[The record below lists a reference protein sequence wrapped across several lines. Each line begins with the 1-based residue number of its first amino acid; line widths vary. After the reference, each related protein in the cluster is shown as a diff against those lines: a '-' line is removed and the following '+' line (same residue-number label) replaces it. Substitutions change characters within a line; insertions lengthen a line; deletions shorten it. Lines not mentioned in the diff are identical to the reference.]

1 MSRRLRLGVVANE
14 VFALE
19 VGRMGGFG
27 WAVRQVASLFLNE
40 PELGVDVTLFVA
52 ERPAVDGNLP
62 DTLHETP
69 VVWPTGS
76 PASQIA
82 RARNAAPELL
92 LAIDYRSGYRR
103 WLYAKPRTPVI
114 IWVRDPWAPEDR
126 ANVRTL
132 RLPDQPDIEP
142 QGVHGPDPG
151 SLRQVL
157 GQSRV
162 LGRPVLVVTTAREL
176 AGKVPGTYGI
186 TPRPVRIL
194 PNIVTPAGGPVHKAD
209 RPLVVFLARLDP
221 VKRPWLFAALAE
233 RFPDV
238 DFIAMGQSHF
248 RGPGTWQPQELPPNL
263 RMVGHA
269 GEEQKQ
275 SILSSAWVLVNTS
288 IHEGLSV
295 SFLEALAREVPV
307 IASVNPD
314 DVVSRFGTFV
324 GRSQGSGVEL
334 LPRFENALRS
344 MLGDTAARRRT
355 GEEGRAFVESH
366 HSRQAFLAA
375 FSRLIRDAGVAVPE
389 GLQQLETVTSP

>member
-1 MSRRLRLGVVANE
+1 VITNE

-27 WAVRQVASLFLNE
+27 WAVRQVAGLFSNE
-40 PELGVDVTLFVA
+40 PGLGVDVTLFVA
-52 ERPAVDGNLP
+52 ERPAVVDELP
-62 DTLHETP
+62 DTVHATP

-76 PASQIA
+76 PASQVA
-82 RARNAAPELL
+82 RARAAAPDLI

-114 IWVRDPWAPEDR
+114 VWVRDPWAPADR

-132 RLPDQPDIEP
+132 RLPDQPDTEP

-162 LGRPVLVVTTAREL
+162 LGRRVLFGTTAPEL
-176 AGKVPGTYGI
+176 ADKVPGTYGI
-186 TPRPVRIL
+186 APRHVRIL
-194 PNIVTPAGGPVHKAD
+194 PNIVTPAGGPVHKGD

-233 RFPDV
+233 RFPEV

-248 RGPGTWQPQELPPNL
+248 RGPGTWQPDALPPNL
-263 RMVGHA
+263 RMLGHA
-269 GEEQKQ
+269 GEEEKQ
-275 SILSSAWVLVNTS
+275 SILSRAWVLVNTS

-295 SFLEALAREVPV
+295 SFLEALAREVPI
-307 IASVNPD
+307 IACVNPD
-314 DVVSRFGTFV
+314 DVVSRFGTFI
-324 GRSQGSGVEL
+324 GRGQGSGVEL
-334 LPRFENALRS
+334 LPRFEQALRA
-344 MLGDTAARRRT
+344 LLDDPAARRRNGT
-355 GEEGRAFVESH
+355 EGRAFVEST
-366 HSRQAFLAA
+366 HSREAFLAA
-375 FSRLIRDAGVAVPE
+375 FSRLIGAAGVTLPDGLRQLEAVP
-389 GLQQLETVTSP
+389 